1 MPLKVL
7 PVIPSQQEDAA
18 KQNVSLARGPGGG
31 EELHRDDYEAR
42 LGRLLGRLAAAVT
55 LSPARAKAICDGVKR
70 SRGE

>member
-18 KQNVSLARGPGGG
+18 KQNVSLARGPGAGD
-31 EELHRDDYEAR
+31 ELHSDDYEGR
-42 LGRLLGRLAAAVT
+42 LGRLLARLAAGVAF
-55 LSPARAKAICDGVKR
+55 SPARAKAICDGVKR